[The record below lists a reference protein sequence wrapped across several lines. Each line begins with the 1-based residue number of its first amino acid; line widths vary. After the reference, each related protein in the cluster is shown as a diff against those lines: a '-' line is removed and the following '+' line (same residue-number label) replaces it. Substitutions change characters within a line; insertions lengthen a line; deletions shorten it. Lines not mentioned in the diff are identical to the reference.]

1 MTTKMQCPEVEKL
14 IQSMPKGGDE
24 DTLGR
29 VSDHLNECQACRDLL
44 AVSQKAEEVFA
55 ARKVVLDEIAERDPI
70 SRDRLVSGIEQQPA
84 RRAWRPRLAW
94 AGAAAAISLLLA
106 VAAIF
111 YLGGNGEHPPAPI
124 SPRASHIPVT
134 RAMAEKAASSVL
146 EKLAE
151 VEFRY
156 EAPPPRLLAGP
167 PEVPWE
173 YPRSRLYEQCS
184 LASARTL
191 ARIAESQTN
200 LTWRNGS

>member
-1 MTTKMQCPEVEKL
+1 MRCREVEKL
-14 IQSMPKGGDE
+14 IQSMPRGGCDE
-24 DTLGR
+24 TLR
-29 VSDHLNECQACRDLL
+29 LISDHLTECQACRDLL

-55 ARKVVLDEIAERDPI
+55 ARRVVLDEIAERDPV
-70 SRDRLVSGIEQQPA
+70 SRDRLLTGVEQQPP
-84 RRAWRPRLAW
+84 RRFWRPRLAW
-94 AGAAAAISLLLA
+94 AGAAAAVSLLLA

-111 YLGGNGEHPPAPI
+111 YLGGDGKHPPAPI
-124 SPRASHIPVT
+124 SPRSPSTPVT
-134 RAMAEKAASSVL
+134 RAVAEEAASSIL

-151 VEFRY
+151 VQQRY
-156 EAPPPRLLAGP
+156 EAPPPKPLAGP

-173 YPRSRLYEQCS
+173 FPRSRLYEQCS